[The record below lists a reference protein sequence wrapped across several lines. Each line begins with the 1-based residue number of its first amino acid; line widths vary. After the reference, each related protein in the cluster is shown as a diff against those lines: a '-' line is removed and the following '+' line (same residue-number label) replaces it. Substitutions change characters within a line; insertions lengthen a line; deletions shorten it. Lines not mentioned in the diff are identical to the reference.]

1 MTILGSL
8 TIHSDR
14 VVSELDAPSLA
25 GLVRREGQ
33 HVNSR
38 HNGSYREYFDV
49 EPIEVLVPQR
59 YKRMTV
65 LATDNV
71 RHDLSDALSTLDSQ
85 HEGSRQLY
93 KLSSLMKGLG
103 GSWHSVVNV
112 TNTGANGE
120 ALSGAFY
127 LLASGE
133 PIHVSLVFD
142 SISGSVQLVWST
154 FDFKSQLREQGA
166 RNYSFISFPTLRNRP
181 LFVPSQAL
189 CSKWWRMLQSF
200 DGQRYSTVKAAN
212 AVEVMLYKN
221 PDLLTSNGLR

>member
-8 TIHSDR
+8 TIHADR
-14 VVSELDAPSLA
+14 VITDLAIPSLQ
-25 GLVRREGQ
+25 GLTRREGQ

-38 HNGSYREYFDV
+38 HNGSYHEFYNV

-71 RHDLSDALSTLDSQ
+71 RHDLSDALSTLDAQ
-85 HEGSRQLY
+85 HEDARQIH
-93 KLSSLMKGLG
+93 KLSLLMKSLG

-112 TNTGANGE
+112 ANTGAGGE

-127 LLASGE
+127 LLASNQ
-133 PIHVSLVFD
+133 PIYVSMMFD
-142 SISGSVQLVWST
+142 SITGSVQLVWST
-154 FDFKSQLREQGA
+154 FDLKTELRQVGLL
-166 RNYSFISFPTLRNRP
+166 NYSFVSFPTLRNRP

-221 PDLLTSNGLR
+221 PDL